1 MTSNLGSSEIMKKQ
15 GTIEREEVQKM
26 LMNFFRPEFLN
37 RVDDI
42 VVFKPLQAE
51 QIKDI
56 VKLVLHELGER
67 LNKQLEI
74 KLTAEDAA
82 VANLAEAGFDPAFGA
97 RPLKRLIVHTVENIL
112 GRKIVA
118 GEIKNGDAVEV
129 VLNADNKIDVVV
141 K

>member
-1 MTSNLGSSEIMKKQ
+1 MD
-15 GTIEREEVQKM
+15 REKIQQM

-42 VVFKPLQAE
+42 VTFKPLQQE

-67 LNKQLEI
+67 LNKQLELT
-74 KLTAEDAA
+74 LTATDEA
-82 VANLAEAGFDPAFGA
+82 VSFLAQAGFDPAFGA

-118 GEIKNGDAVEV
+118 GEIKNGEKAEV
-129 VLNADNKIDVVV
+129 VLRDGAIDVVL

>member
-1 MTSNLGSSEIMKKQ
+1 M
-15 GTIEREEVQKM
+15 
-26 LMNFFRPEFLN
+26 
-37 RVDDI
+37 
-42 VVFKPLQAE
+42 
-51 QIKDI
+51 
-56 VKLVLHELGER
+56 GER